1 MSDIAAAAAT
11 ASAASAAS
19 AATTEATSKF
29 VEFFWITYV
38 MVSFFLIVEVFD
50 SLKRNR
56 VSIENEE
63 QDRRYRVADVYF
75 RIDEFEKRLNNVAKT
90 SDSKFQQLF
99 NLYNACMSRIEHM
112 NQQVKTRATAE
123 RLIEES
129 AKRKNL
135 EYRIYRELRNVYQN
149 AALITDDNEDYD
161 GLATEHLRE
170 MNCRFYNRDTDAD
183 LAVSDSE

>member
-1 MSDIAAAAAT
+1 MSDIAAATTAASAAAT

-19 AATTEATSKF
+19 SKF

-90 SDSKFQQLF
+90 TDSKFQQLF

-112 NQQVKTRATAE
+112 NQQVKTRATTE
-123 RLIEES
+123 RLAEES
-129 AKRKNL
+129 TKRKSL

-149 AALITDDNEDYD
+149 VAIVDDDDSSYEV
-161 GLATEHLRE
+161 LATEHLRE

>member
-1 MSDIAAAAAT
+1 MSDIATSASAAAT
-11 ASAASAAS
+11 ASAAAATSAAS
-19 AATTEATSKF
+19 AKF

-75 RIDEFEKRLNNVAKT
+75 RLDEFEKRLNNVAKT

-99 NLYNACMSRIEHM
+99 NLHNACMSRIEHM
-112 NQQVKTRATAE
+112 NQHMKTRATTE
-123 RLIEES
+123 RLTEES
-129 AKRKNL
+129 TKRKNL

-149 AALITDDNEDYD
+149 VALITDDTEDYE

-183 LAVSDSE
+183 LAISDTE